1 MDIILISLIAS
12 AVVILILVVINI
24 FLLVKF
30 SQTNKKLDKLLEGG
44 KIKDFKDIFLSQ
56 KDKNK
61 ELELQIKD
69 AFLKIE
75 KIEGICQT
83 TIRKIGVVR
92 FNPFNDMGGNQSF
105 VVAML
110 DENNNGF
117 IISSIFAKEGS
128 RVYAKT
134 VKAGKSEYIL
144 SKDEVEAIEKAIN
157 FK

>member
-61 ELELQIKD
+61 EVKGFHGLLS
-69 AFLKIE
+69 LVY
-75 KIEGICQT
+75 
-83 TIRKIGVVR
+83 RK
-92 FNPFNDMGGNQSF
+92 
-105 VVAML
+105 
-110 DENNNGF
+110 
-117 IISSIFAKEGS
+117 
-128 RVYAKT
+128 
-134 VKAGKSEYIL
+134 
-144 SKDEVEAIEKAIN
+144 
-157 FK
+157 